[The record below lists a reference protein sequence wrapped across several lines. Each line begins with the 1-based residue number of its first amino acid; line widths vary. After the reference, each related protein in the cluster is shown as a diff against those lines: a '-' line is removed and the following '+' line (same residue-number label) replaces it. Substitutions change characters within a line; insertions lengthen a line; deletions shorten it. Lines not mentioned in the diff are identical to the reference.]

1 MRNSKVRR
9 RIAAGKLRLRIRDL
23 RNLGPRSESMLA
35 RVGIESVEALRA
47 TGALQAFLRLRR
59 AGVTKSL
66 NALWAL
72 VGALEPWPEGRDW
85 RDVASGEER
94 LPLLLAVEGRDRTR
108 REVLGAAADRTPPR
122 RVPASRRAQAAGT
135 AALEGWAPG
144 LPFRE
149 GRAADRAGGA
159 ARRGGRPR
167 KGPTSAS

>member
-35 RVGIESVEALRA
+35 RVGIHSVEALREA
-47 TGALQAFLRLRR
+47 GALAAFLRLRR

-85 RDVASGEER
+85 RDVAAGEER

-108 REVLGAAADRTPPR
+108 REVLGAAVEGTAPGRATAQR
-122 RVPASRRAQAAGT
+122 RPKRAGK

-149 GRAADRAGGA
+149 ANSADGGGA
-159 ARRGGRPR
+159 ARRRVRPR